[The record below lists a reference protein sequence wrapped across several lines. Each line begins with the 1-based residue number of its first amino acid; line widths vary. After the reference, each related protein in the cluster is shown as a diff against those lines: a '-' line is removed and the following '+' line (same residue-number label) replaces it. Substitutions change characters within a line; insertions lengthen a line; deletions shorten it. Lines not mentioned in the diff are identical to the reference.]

1 MLNNFIKPGLQDLCV
16 SRTSFKWGIPV
27 DFDSNHVIYVWLD
40 ALTNY
45 ITNIGYDVDEVTGEF
60 KKLWP
65 ADLQVIGKDIVRF
78 HSIYW
83 PCFLWSL
90 GLPLPKKIF
99 GHPWLLMNN
108 DKMSKSKGNVIY
120 ADELVEAFGV
130 DAVRYYLLHE
140 IPFASDGNITYDL
153 LIDHINGEL
162 ANVLGNLVQ
171 RSISMGNKYFD
182 GIVTGNDNREDIDK
196 ELENKL
202 EVLESLVDA
211 HMNDLQISD
220 AITEIF
226 NVLRFT
232 NKYIDETT
240 PWILA
245 KDESQRDRLQS
256 VIYHLL
262 ESIRICG
269 LYLEPF
275 MPSTSKEI
283 MRQLNNHDNS
293 IRYNSSNQYQLLSP
307 TPLFQRINRDDFFKE
322 M

>member
-1 MLNNFIKPGLQDLCV
+1 M
-16 SRTSFKWGIPV
+16 
-27 DFDSNHVIYVWLD
+27 
-40 ALTNY
+40 TNY

-90 GLPLPKKIF
+90 NLPLPKKIF

-120 ADELVEAFGV
+120 ADELVKAFGV

-140 IPFASDGNITYDL
+140 IPFSSDGNITYDL

-182 GIVTGNDNREDIDK
+182 GNVSSTDEKEDIDL

-202 EVLESLVDA
+202 RSLEDIVDKK
-211 HMNDLQISD
+211 MDELQISE

-245 KDESQRDRLQS
+245 KDESKKNRLQN

-262 ESIRICG
+262 ESIRVCS

-275 MPSTSKEI
+275 MPGTSKEI
-283 MRQLNNHDNS
+283 RRQLNTCDTS
-293 IRYNSSNQYQLLSP
+293 IYYNSSNHYQLG
-307 TPLFQRINRDDFFKE
+307 TPSILFQRIDKDKFLKE
-322 M
+322 HDL

>member
-1 MLNNFIKPGLQDLCV
+1 M
-16 SRTSFKWGIPV
+16 
-27 DFDSNHVIYVWLD
+27 
-40 ALTNY
+40 
-45 ITNIGYDVDEVTGEF
+45 
-60 KKLWP
+60 
-65 ADLQVIGKDIVRF
+65 
-78 HSIYW
+78 
-83 PCFLWSL
+83 
-90 GLPLPKKIF
+90 
-99 GHPWLLMNN
+99 
-108 DKMSKSKGNVIY
+108 
-120 ADELVEAFGV
+120 VEAFGV

-182 GIVTGNDNREDIDK
+182 GIVTGNDSKDDIDQ

-202 EVLESLVDA
+202 EALEFLVDA

-262 ESIRICG
+262 ESIRVCG

-283 MRQLNNHDNS
+283 MRQLNIHDNS
-293 IRYNSSNQYQLLSP
+293 IHYNSSNQYQLLSP

>member
-1 MLNNFIKPGLQDLCV
+1 
-16 SRTSFKWGIPV
+16 
-27 DFDSNHVIYVWLD
+27 
-40 ALTNY
+40 
-45 ITNIGYDVDEVTGEF
+45 
-60 KKLWP
+60 
-65 ADLQVIGKDIVRF
+65 
-78 HSIYW
+78 
-83 PCFLWSL
+83 
-90 GLPLPKKIF
+90 
-99 GHPWLLMNN
+99 MNN

-120 ADELVEAFGV
+120 ADELVNLFGV

-140 IPFASDGNITYDL
+140 IPFSSDGNITYDL

-182 GIVTGNDNREDIDK
+182 GVVTKKCRNTVSSNEEIDF

-202 EVLESLVDA
+202 KDLEQLVDNK
-211 HMNDLQISD
+211 MEMLQISE

-240 PWILA
+240 PWVLA
-245 KDESQRDRLQS
+245 KDANKSKRLQN

-262 ESIRICG
+262 EAIRVCS

-275 MPSTSKEI
+275 MPGTSNEI
-283 MRQLNNHDNS
+283 RKQLNISDVVPS
-293 IRYNSSNQYQLLSP
+293 YNASNEYHLN
-307 TPLFQRINRDDFFKE
+307 TPSVLFQRIDIKK
-322 M
+322 